1 MEKVYKIYSKLVLA
15 GIVIGF
21 STQMYFVYLHFTNQ
35 KVKAQQIAARIS
47 KQPW

>member
-15 GIVIGF
+15 WIAVAF
-21 STQMYFVYLHFTNQ
+21 STQMYFAYLHFSGQNE
-35 KVKAQQIAARIS
+35 KASKIAAKIS

>member
-15 GIVIGF
+15 GIILGF
-21 STQMYFVYLHFTNQ
+21 ITQMYFVYLHFTNQ
-35 KVKAQQIAARIS
+35 EVKAQQIAAKIS

>member
-15 GIVIGF
+15 WIAVAF
-21 STQMYFVYLHFTNQ
+21 TTQMYFTYLHFSGLGEKEN
-35 KVKAQQIAARIS
+35 KIAAKIS

>member
-15 GIVIGF
+15 GIIVGF

-35 KVKAQQIAARIS
+35 NIKANQIAAKLS

>member
-15 GIVIGF
+15 WIAVAF
-21 STQMYFVYLHFTNQ
+21 STQMYFIYLHFSEQNE
-35 KVKAQQIAARIS
+35 KARQIAAKIS

>member
-15 GIVIGF
+15 WIAVAF
-21 STQMYFVYLHFTNQ
+21 TTQMYFTYLHFSGQGEQAN
-35 KVKAQQIAARIS
+35 KIAAKIS

>member
-15 GIVIGF
+15 GIIIGF
-21 STQMYFVYLHFTNQ
+21 STQMYFVYLHFTHQ
-35 KVKAQQIAARIS
+35 RDKANQIAARIS

>member
-15 GIVIGF
+15 WIAIAF
-21 STQMYFVYLHFTNQ
+21 STQMYFTYLHFTGQ
-35 KVKAQQIAARIS
+35 EKKASVIAAKIS

>member
-15 GIVIGF
+15 WIAVAF
-21 STQMYFVYLHFTNQ
+21 TTQMYFTYLHFSEQNE
-35 KVKAQQIAARIS
+35 KARQIAAKIS

>member
-15 GIVIGF
+15 WIAVAF
-21 STQMYFVYLHFTNQ
+21 SIQMYFTYLHFSEQNE
-35 KVKAQQIAARIS
+35 KARQIAAKIS

>member
-15 GIVIGF
+15 GIILSF
-21 STQMYFVYLHFTNQ
+21 STQMYFIYLHFTNQ
-35 KVKAQQIAARIS
+35 NEKANRIAAQIS